1 MTAMYSLTH
10 VHLLLNHFPI
20 IVTMLGLLLVA
31 VAMWRRSDFLARVAL
46 YFFVG
51 GALSALP
58 TYLTGDSA
66 EETVLHMPGVTRA
79 LIESHSD
86 AALISA
92 IFVGVLGVFAL
103 WALWRFRATPL
114 LPAWVVRVALVA
126 SIIGSGLMSWTGLLG
141 GQVRHTEVRSDFVP
155 PPRPAGPDAPAAP

>member
-1 MTAMYSLTH
+1 MYSLTH

-20 IVTMLGLLLVA
+20 IVTILGLLLIAVA
-31 VAMWRRSDFLARVAL
+31 VWRNNDYLARVAL
-46 YFFVG
+46 AFFVG

-66 EETVLHMPGVTRA
+66 EHTVMHLPGVTKDA
-79 LIESHSD
+79 IETHSD

-92 IFVGVLGVFAL
+92 IFVGLLGAFAL
-103 WALWRFRATPL
+103 WSLWRFRSSVK
-114 LPAWVVRVALVA
+114 LPTWVVRVALVA

-141 GQVRHTEVRSDFVP
+141 GEVRHTEVRPGFIAPSG
-155 PPRPAGPDAPAAP
+155 PAEPE